1 MSATFTRVPQMFW
14 VPSRNFHFFDG
25 INRFWKKILCW
36 LEKCQWN
43 GVINC
48 VHPFYN
54 TMSCPWSILS
64 FARRVMYMTTW
75 LYYDS
80 MIAIEFHSTNP
91 QEGVSLSCFGQI
103 HSLDPLHSHFHSMRH
118 EIVCHFGQLGSIIAQ
133 KSVESTRND
142 WAQCTRSKTSK
153 LKC

>member
-80 MIAIEFHSTNP
+80 MIALEFHSTNP
-91 QEGVSLSCFGQI
+91 QEGVSSVLVVLWPNTFTWSITLSF
-103 HSLDPLHSHFHSMRH
+103 SFNAAWNRLPFWPARLDNSS
-118 EIVCHFGQLGSIIAQ
+118 EISRINKKRLGTMHTFQ
-133 KSVESTRND
+133 DE
-142 WAQCTRSKTSK
+142 
-153 LKC
+153 